1 VRHIKI
7 CRLIKG
13 AIFELEILES
23 QFSMFRSFSDRQ
35 WKNDQKLKKASESL
49 QNNDDSEKQV
59 IEKNR

>member
-1 VRHIKI
+1 
-7 CRLIKG
+7 
-13 AIFELEILES
+13 
-23 QFSMFRSFSDRQ
+23 MFRSFSDRQ